1 MDNIVLVRIDERLL
15 HGQIRITWGKYS
27 GANTIIVANDEI
39 ATNPVLQAPFKGAAG
54 GEYVVLFRTIEHLI
68 GSINKAD
75 KRRHILILCK
85 TPEDVARLVEG
96 GVQFNEVNIGNMHH
110 NAERRQVDKNVS
122 VSPADIEAFKRIQLK
137 GVESIIQHMPESS
150 RKNIFDCI

>member
-1 MDNIVLVRIDERLL
+1 MANIVLVRIDERLL

-39 ATNPVLQAPFKGAAG
+39 AANPVLQAPFKGAAG

-75 KRRHILILCK
+75 ERRRILILCK

-96 GVQFNEVNIGNMHH
+96 GVSFNEVNVGNMHH
-110 NAERRQVDKNVS
+110 NSERKQIDKKC
-122 VSPADIEAFKRIQLK
+122 FR
-137 GVESIIQHMPESS
+137 
-150 RKNIFDCI
+150 

>member
-1 MDNIVLVRIDERLL
+1 MANIVLVRIDERLL

-39 ATNPVLQAPFKGAAG
+39 AANPVLQAPFKGAAG
-54 GEYVVLFRTIEHLI
+54 GEYVVLFRTIDHLI

-75 KRRHILILCK
+75 ERRRILILCK

-96 GVQFNEVNIGNMHH
+96 GVSFNEVNVCNMHH
-110 NAERRQVDKNVS
+110 NSERKQIDKNVS
-122 VSPADIEAFKRIQLK
+122 VSPVDIQAFKRIQLK
-137 GVESIIQHMPESS
+137 GIKSIIQHMPESS
-150 RKNIFDCI
+150 RKDVFDCI